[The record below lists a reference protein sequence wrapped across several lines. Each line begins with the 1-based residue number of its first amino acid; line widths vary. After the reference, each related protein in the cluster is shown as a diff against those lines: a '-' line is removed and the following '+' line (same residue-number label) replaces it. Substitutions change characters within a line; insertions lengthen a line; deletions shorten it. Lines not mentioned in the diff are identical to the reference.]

1 VILDLGRKLFEVFFY
16 FTYLFS
22 MGMIDRYKKKGGF
35 SQLLTLIET
44 SGPRKQE
51 QFLGLISQ
59 ESPAW
64 EAELK
69 KKILT
74 PDRVFTWPQEVLA
87 EVLSRLQPLTLCVS
101 LHGRE
106 PQELEKILAILPPIT
121 KRRIYDQMA
130 ELNPNPAEKATC
142 EMKLVTE
149 VRAIASAGYIKIEKF
164 DSDLFVEENIEDK
177 LNHSDSGLSF
187 LNKIDINYT
196 DDSKSSSKS
205 SAGTSSTSDVGGS
218 GTHSQELDMM
228 KRKVHQL
235 SQENAKLKEEL
246 NTVKDKLLQIK
257 RIA

>member
-1 VILDLGRKLFEVFFY
+1 
-16 FTYLFS
+16 
-22 MGMIDRYKKKGGF
+22 MGMLDRYKKKGGF
-35 SQLLTLIET
+35 NQLLTLIET
-44 SGPRKQE
+44 SGHKKQE

-64 EAELK
+64 EVELK

-101 LHGRE
+101 LHGRD
-106 PQELEKILAILPPIT
+106 PQDLEKILAILPPIT

-164 DSDLFVEENIEDK
+164 DSDLFIEENIEDK

-187 LNKIDINYT
+187 LNKIDIQYT
-196 DDSKSSSKS
+196 DESKSSAKS
-205 SAGTSSTSDVGGS
+205 SAGTPAPSSGG
-218 GTHSQELDMM
+218 GANAQEFDML
-228 KRKVHQL
+228 KRKVNQL
-235 SQENAKLKEEL
+235 TQENSKLKEEL
-246 NTVKDKLLQIK
+246 GALKDKLLQIK